1 MGRKP
6 STQATVSGRNWYQFG
21 TTASGKS
28 YRATLTKMSEPHW
41 FEIRV
46 NGNLWSQTRGKPDA
60 VREFNQIVEKL
71 KKEY

>member
-6 STQATVSGRNWYQFG
+6 STQATVSGRNWTQFI
-21 TTASGKS
+21 TTTSGKNCIAS
-28 YRATLTKMSEPHW
+28 LTALKEPHW

-46 NGNLWSQTRGKPDA
+46 NGNIWSQTRGKPDA